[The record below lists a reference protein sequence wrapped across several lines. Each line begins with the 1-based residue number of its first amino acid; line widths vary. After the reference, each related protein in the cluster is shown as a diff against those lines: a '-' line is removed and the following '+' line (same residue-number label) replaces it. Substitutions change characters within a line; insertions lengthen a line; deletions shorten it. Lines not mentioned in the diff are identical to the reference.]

1 MGMSRWFD
9 FTDASLHGDPR
20 WAQASRHWTG
30 WAGPLVLTILVLSII
45 QIVLGVLVIVA
56 KDTDLTL

>member
-1 MGMSRWFD
+1 MGWGKYFD
-9 FTDASLHGDPR
+9 FTDASLRGDPK
-20 WAQASRHWTG
+20 WAQAAKWTA

-45 QIVLGVLVIVA
+45 QIVLGVLVIVD